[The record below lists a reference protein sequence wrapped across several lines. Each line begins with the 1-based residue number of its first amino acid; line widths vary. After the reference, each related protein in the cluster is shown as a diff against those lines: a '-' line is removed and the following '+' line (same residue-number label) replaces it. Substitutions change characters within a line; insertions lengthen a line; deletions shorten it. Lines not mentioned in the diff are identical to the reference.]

1 MRVVAAADTH
11 VSSGTLRDFVALTK
25 PRITATVL
33 LTTAGGLGLAPV
45 EIPWPEKLLT
55 ILGTGLVVSG
65 ASALNCWVE
74 RDIDAKM
81 NRTKKRPLPAGR
93 VSPQAALIFGL
104 VLAVVSI
111 AMLTFGVHPLPGLLA
126 FIAFVSYV
134 WIYTPMKRMN
144 SDALL
149 VGAVPGAM
157 PPLIGWTAATGRI
170 DLAGLVLFMLLFT
183 WQLPH
188 FLAIAIYS
196 KDDYARG
203 GLQVHAVARGE
214 ASAKRWALIWAVA
227 QLAVSLL
234 LVPLGVAGWLYGVVA
249 AAAGVVYV
257 VYAATGVGREVPRE
271 WARRLMFGSIYYLC
285 ALFVALLVD
294 SW

>member
-11 VSSGTLRDFVALTK
+11 VSTGSLRDLVALTK

-45 EIPWPEKLLT
+45 ELPWHQKLLT
-55 ILGTGLVVSG
+55 IVGTGLVVSG

-74 RDIDAKM
+74 RDIDGKM
-81 NRTKKRPLPAGR
+81 NRTRRRPLPAGR
-93 VSPQAALIFGL
+93 LSAQSALIFGL
-104 VLAVVSI
+104 VLAALSI
-111 AMLTFGVHPLPGLLA
+111 PLLTFGVHPLPGLLA

-134 WIYTPMKRMN
+134 WVYTPMKRMN

-157 PPLIGWTAATGRI
+157 PPLIGWTAATGRL
-170 DLAGLVLFMLLFT
+170 DLAGLCLFMLLFT

-203 GLQVHAVARGE
+203 GLMVHPVIRGE
-214 ASAKRWALIWAVA
+214 DSAKRWALVWAVA

-234 LVPLGVAGWLYGVVA
+234 LIPLGVAGWLYGVVA
-249 AAAGVVYV
+249 GIAGLVYV
-257 VYAATGVGREVPRE
+257 VYAAMGVGREVSRQ

-285 ALFVALLVD
+285 ALFVALLVE

>member
-1 MRVVAAADTH
+1 MRVVAAADAH
-11 VSSGTLRDFVALTK
+11 VSSGLLRDLVALTK

-74 RDIDAKM
+74 RDVDARM
-81 NRTKKRPLPAGR
+81 NRTRKRPLPAGR
-93 VSPQAALIFGL
+93 LSAQSALVFGLTLAAL
-104 VLAVVSI
+104 SI
-111 AMLTFGVHPLPGLLA
+111 LMLTFGVHPLPGLLA

-134 WIYTPMKRMN
+134 WVYTPMKRLS

-149 VGAVPGAM
+149 IGAVPGAM

-170 DLAGLVLFMLLFT
+170 DLAGFVLFMLLFV

-203 GLQVHAVARGE
+203 GLRVHPVVRGE
-214 ASAKRWALIWAVA
+214 ASAKRWALVWSVA

-234 LVPLGVAGWLYGVVA
+234 LVPMGVAGWLYGAVA
-249 AAAGVVYV
+249 AIAGTVYV
-257 VYAATGVGREVPRE
+257 VYAAMGVGREVPRQ
-271 WARRLMFGSIYYLC
+271 WARRLMFGSIFYLC
-285 ALFVALLVD
+285 ALFVALWID

>member
-1 MRVVAAADTH
+1 MRVVAVADTQ
-11 VSSGTLRDFVALTK
+11 VSSGLLRDLVALTK

-55 ILGTGLVVSG
+55 ILGTGMVVSG

-74 RDIDAKM
+74 RDSDALM
-81 NRTKKRPLPAGR
+81 NRTRKRPLPSGR
-93 VSPQAALIFGL
+93 LSPHVALAFGL
-104 VLAVVSI
+104 ILASISI

-134 WIYTPMKRMN
+134 WLYTPMKRM
-144 SDALL
+144 STDALL

-170 DLAGLVLFMLLFT
+170 DLAGFVLFSILFV

-203 GLQVHAVARGE
+203 GHRVHPVVRGE
-214 ASAKRWALIWAVA
+214 GSAKRWALIWAVA
-227 QLAVSLL
+227 QLAVSML
-234 LVPLGVAGWLYGVVA
+234 LVPLGVAGWIYGVVA
-249 AAAGVVYV
+249 AVSGTAYV
-257 VYAATGVGREVPRE
+257 VYAALGVGREVPRS
-271 WARRLMFGSIYYLC
+271 WSRRLMFGSIFYLC
-285 ALFVALLVD
+285 ALFMALLVD